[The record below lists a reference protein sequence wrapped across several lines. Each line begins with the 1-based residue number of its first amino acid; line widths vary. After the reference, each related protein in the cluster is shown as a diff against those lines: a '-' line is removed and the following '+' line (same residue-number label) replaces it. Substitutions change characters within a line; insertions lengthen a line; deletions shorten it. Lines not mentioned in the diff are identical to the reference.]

1 MFVGVQLPNKIEM
14 FYDPTGNENQ
24 IKPLADEYG
33 KTVYNNDIKCD
44 SHYFARVAM
53 EEKYKTKFK
62 VEKDPIPKNIES
74 DSLLFESRFE
84 CGNLAKAT
92 RITDTYYELRF
103 QCLYIRF
110 SYLRQTLKL

>member
-1 MFVGVQLPNKIEM
+1 M

-24 IKPLADEYG
+24 IQPLADEYG

-44 SHYFARVAM
+44 SHYFARIAL

-103 QCLYIRF
+103 QCLYIYFLIR
-110 SYLRQTLKL
+110 LKHSNVNL